1 MNPLPFRAYPSFF
14 SLLIISSAL
23 ISSVY
28 SPPVRA
34 ASDDACAI
42 WMCLPTGFG
51 EGCRGPHKEFR
62 KRTRRHQPAMPPFQA
77 CMARPKGDTTE
88 ITDRYESKT
97 GVAAY
102 IPSHSVCSNYSSKNG
117 CLDYTTVDEQVI
129 KDEACHRTSKEGDYH
144 PVGCTK
150 TLRYTEVYKNG
161 VLFGQTA
168 YYD

>member
-1 MNPLPFRAYPSFF
+1 MNPHSFRPYFSFF
-14 SLLIISSAL
+14 SLLLFCSAL
-23 ISSVY
+23 STSIY

-42 WMCLPTGFG
+42 WICLPTGFG
-51 EGCRGPHKEFR
+51 KGCSKPHKEFR
-62 KRTRRHQPAMPPFQA
+62 KRTRRGQPAMPPFQA

-88 ITDRYESKT
+88 ITDHYESKT

-117 CLDYTTVDEQVI
+117 CLGYSTVDEQVI
-129 KDEACHRTSKEGDYH
+129 KDEACARSSKDGDYR
-144 PVGCTK
+144 PSGCTK
-150 TLRYTEVYKNG
+150 TLRYTEVYRNG
-161 VLFGQTA
+161 LLFGQTA

>member
-1 MNPLPFRAYPSFF
+1 MNLHSFRLSYSLF
-14 SLLIISSAL
+14 SLFLFCIAFSTFI
-23 ISSVY
+23 Y
-28 SPPVRA
+28 SPPILA

-77 CMARPKGDTTE
+77 CMARPEGDTTE

-129 KDEACHRTSKEGDYH
+129 KDEACHRSSKDGPYR
-144 PVGCTK
+144 PSGCTK
-150 TLRYTEVYKNG
+150 TLRYTEVYRNG
-161 VLFGQTA
+161 LLFGQTA